1 MLQTS
6 AILVHGE
13 KDKNFLKFA
22 LLCLSHFPELVPLS
36 LISSSY
42 CYIQPPK
49 PTISDKIVD
58 TMTFSNPY
66 YYSFISFSLVKSTYL
81 PPNPPP
87 KKKINNAI
95 LWFHELLAI
104 YKQQWMGE
112 AGLVNGL
119 GCGRDSSI
127 ILNIVACYSLFQL
140 LTLYPLCATHL
151 QALYSVIPTP
161 YTPLPNPIGYKK
173 NMWKKLP
180 HFVKVV
186 HDTAYLIRITFLLF
200 VSLTL
205 VWSQLGNRKYSL
217 CYFPE
222 IEDTC

>member
-1 MLQTS
+1 MKVKNWDNIKLSKASVSEQSPPNSKCYKLLQFLSMARKT
-6 AILVHGE
+6 
-13 KDKNFLKFA
+13 KNFLKFA

-58 TMTFSNPY
+58 TMTFSTPY

-81 PPNPPP
+81 PPTPPP
-87 KKKINNAI
+87 KKINNAI

-151 QALYSVIPTP
+151 ISKPFTQ
-161 YTPLPNPIGYKK
+161 
-173 NMWKKLP
+173 
-180 HFVKVV
+180 
-186 HDTAYLIRITFLLF
+186 
-200 VSLTL
+200 
-205 VWSQLGNRKYSL
+205 
-217 CYFPE
+217 
-222 IEDTC
+222 